1 MFIERERRGERKK
14 AGYGKKE
21 RKRKG
26 KKTRKKGKKE
36 GKKERLIKNR
46 KRSFAIVVTEH
57 RVCCPWLGK
66 ILVWKI

>member
-1 MFIERERRGERKK
+1 MFREREEGRKEKGRVWKEGE
-14 AGYGKKE
+14 KE
-21 RKRKG
+21 KRKEA
-26 KKTRKKGKKE
+26 KKKGKKE

-46 KRSFAIVVTEH
+46 KRSFGIEVTEH